1 MYEIYFSYFIY
12 ILNYYHITSLPQQ
25 IFFSKIC
32 LPDCS
37 ISKIRRATW
46 RQFGDRVRR
55 HYQHYV
61 SQDNSITI
69 SNEVVVEQVK
79 DRHF

>member
-1 MYEIYFSYFIY
+1 MYKIYFSYFFY

-46 RQFGDRVRR
+46 RQFGDRVTHITNVHVV
-55 HYQHYV
+55 HYQWY
-61 SQDNSITI
+61 DLLNNTK
-69 SNEVVVEQVK
+69 EML
-79 DRHF
+79 

>member
-1 MYEIYFSYFIY
+1 MYKIYFSYFFY

-46 RQFGDRVRR
+46 RQFGDRVYGTKSLRKN
-55 HYQHYV
+55 YNIGKKCIINIGIKV
-61 SQDNSITI
+61 
-69 SNEVVVEQVK
+69 
-79 DRHF
+79 F